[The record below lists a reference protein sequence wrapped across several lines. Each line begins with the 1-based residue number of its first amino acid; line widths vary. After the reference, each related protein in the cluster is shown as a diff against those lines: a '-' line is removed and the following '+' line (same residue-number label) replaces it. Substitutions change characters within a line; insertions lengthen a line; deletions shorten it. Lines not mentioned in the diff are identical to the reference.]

1 MKKEYTLVFIAG
13 LFILAYVLD
22 AVVNPLTVDLA
33 TPYHYLDPQYL
44 AQFPFTTASIVIKA
58 LGLFLAPLWLLS
70 FMNGKH
76 MARGAIL
83 LVLAGLMQLYALQ
96 EVTTGA
102 ALVPL
107 EWSLS
112 LSVAGVALL
121 LPAILNLIRGGISSM
136 AQSITGEGF
145 DEQGYDDE
153 GLEPRPSVGGGKR
166 KGKGKDKDEE
176 SVLLP

>member
-22 AVVNPLTVDLA
+22 AVVNPLSVDLA

-44 AQFPFTTASIVIKA
+44 TQYPFTTASIAIKA
-58 LGLFLAPLWLLS
+58 LGLFITPLWLLS
-70 FMNGKH
+70 FMDGKH
-76 MARGAIL
+76 MAKGSIL

-102 ALVPL
+102 QLVPL

-112 LSVAGVALL
+112 LSVAGVVLL
-121 LPAILNLIRGGISSM
+121 LPAILHLIRGGISGM
-136 AQSITGEGF
+136 ARSITGEGANE
-145 DEQGYDDE
+145 DYYAEDDDE
-153 GLEPRPSVGGGKR
+153 KKSPPAGGK
-166 KGKGKDKDEE
+166 KKDKEE